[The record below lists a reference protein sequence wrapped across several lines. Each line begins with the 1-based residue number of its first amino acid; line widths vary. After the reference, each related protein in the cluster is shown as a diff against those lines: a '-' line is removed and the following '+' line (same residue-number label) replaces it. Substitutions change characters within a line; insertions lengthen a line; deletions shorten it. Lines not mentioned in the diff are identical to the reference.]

1 MVSHFIE
8 DWYEDKMGLDNPSKN
23 HFSRFPDLGKL
34 SLAIIKH
41 VLEPFIGG
49 ETIKIA
55 GVPYTNK
62 QLYEKLCVM
71 LVRVEKRLVS
81 ESSNSHLLNGLLQLS
96 IGNLS
101 SIQKSF
107 WVFVENPGSPSFPLA
122 LYKQLSQDYPKSTD
136 AERYSVVDSY
146 VKLLKIELI
155 AIDSEVRQKISAAAL
170 VDIQS
175 GVAIMVDTLR
185 SIDNGVKTIAENLSI
200 RNPLSTR
207 RDLKKTISNNSIRK
221 VLVVFTSSFDK
232 DTKLAD
238 IIVSH
243 LSSQYDVR
251 KQDLLLRDGSDWA
264 ERLNKEIEFSD
275 LVIPIISEGV
285 SLNELLIFELDKAY
299 HLQNEIEK
307 PVILPVRF
315 RYLEPYP
322 YPLSVYL
329 SEIPYIVVRDL
340 DAENI
345 QHLTVEL
352 DRAFTGQP
360 YGDVFRQSVQPIV
373 DIPRPTP
380 SIDPYDYASIDNP
393 KGTMSKE
400 SRFYIERPQDS
411 RLLGQVGLK
420 QALINIK
427 APRQMGKSS
436 MLIRGVEKAR
446 QLGKR
451 IVFLDFQQLDTEHLH
466 DSKTFYTSFCNWVAG
481 NLNLDIDAE
490 QFWKSPGSN
499 NIKCTKFFKEILTKV
514 NQPLLLA
521 IDEIDR
527 LLASPFRSDFFGLL
541 RSWHIDRQ
549 NEAMSLLSIMLV
561 ISTEPILLIDDIAS
575 PFNVGENLD
584 LDDFTPEQVADLNFR
599 HNFPFGESQLI
610 HLMTLIG
617 GHPYLVRQ
625 AMYKV
630 RTNEISADK
639 LLSTATSEDG
649 PFADH
654 LLHHL
659 FKLHRSKELRN
670 AMQQI
675 LREHLSC
682 SDEITYR
689 LKSAGLVREKGRYV
703 LPRYGIYA
711 DYFSEHLKGA

>member
-1 MVSHFIE
+1 
-8 DWYEDKMGLDNPSKN
+8 MGSDNLSEN
-23 HFSRFPDLGKL
+23 LYSRFPDLGKL
-34 SLAIIKH
+34 TLAIVKH
-41 VLEPFIGG
+41 VVEPFIGS

-62 QLYEKLCVM
+62 QLYENLCEM
-71 LVRVEKRLVS
+71 LTRVEKRLIS
-81 ESSNSHLLNGLLQLS
+81 ETTNSYLADGLLQLS
-96 IGNLS
+96 LANLS
-101 SIQKSF
+101 SIQKAF
-107 WVFVENPGSPSFPLA
+107 WAFVENPANPNFPLI
-122 LYKQLSQDYPKSTD
+122 LYKQLSQDYPKATD

-146 VKLLKIELI
+146 VKMLKIELI
-155 AIDSEVRQKISAAAL
+155 AIDSDVRQKISAAAL
-170 VDIQS
+170 IDIQS

-185 SIDNGVKTIAENLSI
+185 SIDNSVKTIAENFSM
-200 RNPLSTR
+200 RNPPSNR
-207 RDLKKTISNNSIRK
+207 RDLTKSISSASIRK
-221 VLVVFTSSFDK
+221 ILVIFTSSFDK
-232 DTKLAD
+232 DAKLAD

-251 KQDLLLRDGSDWA
+251 KQDLLIRDGHDWA
-264 ERLNKEIEFSD
+264 EKLNKEIEISD
-275 LVIPIISEGV
+275 LVVPIISEGV

-299 HLQNEIEK
+299 HLQNETDK
-307 PVILPVRF
+307 PMIIPVRF
-315 RYLEPYP
+315 RYVEPYP

-329 SEIPYIVVRDL
+329 SEIPCIMVRDL

-345 QHLTVEL
+345 QRLRAEI
-352 DRAFTGQP
+352 DRAFTGKS
-360 YGDVFRQSVQPIV
+360 YGEVLHQSVKLTV

-411 RLLGQVGLK
+411 RMLGQVGLK

-446 QLGKR
+446 QQGKR

-466 DSKTFYTSFCNWVAG
+466 DGKTFYTTFCNWVAG

-490 QFWKSPGSN
+490 KFWKSPGSN
-499 NIKCTKFFKEILTKV
+499 NIKCTMFFKEILAKL

-521 IDEIDR
+521 IDEVDR
-527 LLASPFRSDFFGLL
+527 LLASPYKSDFFGLL

-549 NEAMSLLSIMLV
+549 SETMALLSMMLV
-561 ISTEPILLIDDIAS
+561 ISTEPILLIDDISS

-584 LDDFTPEQVADLNFR
+584 LDDFTPDQVAELNIR
-599 HNFPFGESQLI
+599 HETIFNDSQLV
-610 HLMTLIG
+610 HLMTLVG

-630 RTNEISADK
+630 SMKEIPAEK
-639 LLSTATSEDG
+639 FLATAHLDDG
-649 PFADH
+649 PYSDH
-654 LLHHL
+654 LLQHL
-659 FKLHRSKELRN
+659 FKLNRSSDLRH
-670 AMQQI
+670 AMWQI
-675 LREHLSC
+675 IHEHVSP
-682 SDEITYR
+682 SDEMTYR
-689 LKSAGLVREKGRYV
+689 LKSAGLVREKGRTV
-703 LPRYGIYA
+703 IPRYGIYA
-711 DYFSEHLKGA
+711 DYFREHLKGT